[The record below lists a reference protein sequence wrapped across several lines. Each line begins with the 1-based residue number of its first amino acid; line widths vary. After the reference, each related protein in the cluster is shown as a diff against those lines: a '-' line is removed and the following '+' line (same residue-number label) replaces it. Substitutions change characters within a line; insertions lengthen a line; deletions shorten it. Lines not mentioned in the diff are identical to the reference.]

1 MGALIQMGRVLE
13 RDSYLIF
20 LDVKTIQAK
29 TKSKRGLK
37 RTSQKLILAKIPNKS
52 PFIRRKWWCA
62 YSMGRLFN
70 NFSYRVSAY

>member
-1 MGALIQMGRVLE
+1 MRALIQVGRVLK

-37 RTSQKLILAKIPNKS
+37 RTSQKLILAKIPNRTRLLGES
-52 PFIRRKWWCA
+52 G
-62 YSMGRLFN
+62 GRLFDG
-70 NFSYRVSAY
+70 ALI